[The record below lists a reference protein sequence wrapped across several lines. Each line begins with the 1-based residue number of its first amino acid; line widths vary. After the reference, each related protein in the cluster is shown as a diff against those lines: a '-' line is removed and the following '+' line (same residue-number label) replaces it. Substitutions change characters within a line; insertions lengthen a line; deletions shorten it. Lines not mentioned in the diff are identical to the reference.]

1 MKKVS
6 INNIK
11 NQNYSIRESFKAL
24 RTNFLF
30 CGAEN
35 KVVLITSCVK
45 NEGKSTIS
53 IELSKSLS
61 LSEKKVLLIDADL
74 RKSMFASKYTKND
87 GNICGL
93 SEFLSGQADYDD
105 IFYNTQ
111 NENLDLIFAGA
122 VPPNPV
128 ELLAS
133 HKFKDLVTRA
143 RDNYDYIIID
153 AAPLGAVIDAS
164 VISTVCDGGILVITA
179 NYIGQRFAM
188 DVKEQLQKSGCKVL
202 GAVLNRVP
210 TKSGSY
216 YNRYYKR
223 YYGKYK
229 RYGYGKYGKYG
240 KYGSYGGYGK
250 YGKYGSYGRYG
261 GYGTGYDDDVKQIN
275 EVEFLNAH
283 NAVEINTN
291 NVLNEVIV
299 SDNNVSPNMTIV
311 APQNKN
317 KKKSDNQKFY
327 GKSKK

>member
-1 MKKVS
+1 MKIVS
-6 INNIK
+6 VNNIK
-11 NQNYSIRESFKAL
+11 KQNYSIRESFKAL

-30 CGAEN
+30 CGSEN

-45 NEGKSTIS
+45 NEGKSTVS

-87 GNICGL
+87 GNILGL
-93 SEFLSGQADYDD
+93 SEYLSGQAEYDD
-105 IFYNTQ
+105 ILFGTQ
-111 NENLDLIFAGA
+111 NENLHLIFAGA

-128 ELLAS
+128 ELLGS
-133 HKFKDLVTRA
+133 QKFNDLVKAA
-143 RDNYDYIIID
+143 REEYDYVIID

-188 DVKEQLQKSGCKVL
+188 DVKDQLQKSGCKVL

-229 RYGYGKYGKYG
+229 RYGYGKYSKYG
-240 KYGSYGGYGK
+240 KYGKYGGYGK
-250 YGKYGSYGRYG
+250 YGNYGRYG
-261 GYGTGYDDDVKQIN
+261 GYGTGYDDEIKTVDSVEDVNVDLLNNAAEKNETEISVSKQ
-275 EVEFLNAH
+275 
-283 NAVEINTN
+283 
-291 NVLNEVIV
+291 
-299 SDNNVSPNMTIV
+299 
-311 APQNKN
+311 N
-317 KKKSDNQKFY
+317 KKKSTNQKLN
-327 GKSKK
+327 GKRKK